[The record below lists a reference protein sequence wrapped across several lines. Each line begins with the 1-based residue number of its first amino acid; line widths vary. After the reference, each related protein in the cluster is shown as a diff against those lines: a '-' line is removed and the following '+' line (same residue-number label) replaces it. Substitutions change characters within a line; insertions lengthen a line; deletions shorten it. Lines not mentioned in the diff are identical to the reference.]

1 MVKQITIQGI
11 SGSFH
16 EQATKEFFSREQ
28 IKIVECQTFP
38 EMFGRMSSDRTL
50 LGMMAIENTIAGS
63 LLQNHDLLQ
72 SSDLRIIGEHKLRIS
87 HCVVAYPGEEISD
100 IKEVHSHP
108 IALMQCQKWLGE
120 HPTIKAVEG
129 GDTAGCAKEIMDSKI
144 KGRAAICSKYAAQ
157 MYGLNILEEKIET
170 NKRNFTRF
178 LALADRSVA
187 ESMVD
192 ESKIDKAS
200 LAFSLPHS
208 SGSLSKVLTILSF
221 YDLNLTKIQ
230 SLPIVGREWEYLFYI
245 NFSFE
250 SRVRFHQGLEAIR
263 PLTNDLKILGE
274 YVQCS
279 NPL

>member
-1 MVKQITIQGI
+1 MIKQITIQGVA
-11 SGSFH
+11 GCFH
-16 EQATKEFFSREQ
+16 EQAVKEFFAREQ
-28 IKIVECQTFP
+28 IQTVECKSFAQMF
-38 EMFGRMSSDRTL
+38 EMMSHDRAL

-72 SSDLRIIGEHKLRIS
+72 SSDLRIIGEHKLHIS
-87 HCVVAYPGEEISD
+87 HCVVALEGETLAD
-100 IKEVHSHP
+100 IREVHSHP

-120 HPTIKAVEG
+120 RPSIKVVEG
-129 GDTAGCAKEIMDSKI
+129 GDTAGCAKEIADGKI
-144 KGRAAICSKYAAQ
+144 RGRAAICSRHAAEL
-157 MYGLNILEEKIET
+157 YGLNILAEAVET

-178 LALADRSVA
+178 LALADRSIA
-187 ESMVD
+187 EKMVD
-192 ESKIDKAS
+192 EDKIDKAS

-221 YDLNLTKIQ
+221 YDLNLSKIQ

-245 NFSFE
+245 NLSFD